1 MAFVARRPGVD
12 LGAMTAVKTLNGNRV
27 AVPRVVADFVQPL
40 ATHGLRRIVQIRLDT
55 AVVSAAGLRIK
66 PPSVH
71 SSDVSPD
78 DSTRALHPL
87 R

>member
-1 MAFVARRPGVD
+1 
-12 LGAMTAVKTLNGNRV
+12 MTAVKALNGNRV
-27 AVPRVVADFVQPL
+27 AVARVVTDFVQPL
-40 ATHGLRRIVQIRLDT
+40 AAHGLRRIIPIWLDA

-71 SSDVSPD
+71 SSDESPD